1 MLATLKVTPNVD
13 NYKKPVCTWQDN
25 ERNKQSLW
33 NKFLKKKKKNVH
45 SDLYQQYAFYDN
57 NMYRL
62 STLGLS
68 LYPKENEHLQL
79 FMGFTEL
86 KKESQLYSYLL
97 DRINCLGGATALT
110 PSLNLFAKGREN

>member
-1 MLATLKVTPNVD
+1 MLARLKVTPNVD
-13 NYKKPVCTWQDN
+13 NYKNQFVHDKTMREISNPFETN
-25 ERNKQSLW
+25 
-33 NKFLKKKKKNVH
+33 KKNVH

-97 DRINCLGGATALT
+97 DRINCLGGAQL
-110 PSLNLFAKGREN
+110 